1 MTEDADAGEPRE
13 GATGG
18 EDDGADRED
27 AGTDAGSDP
36 HAAGDDAGTP
46 TPAIDTE
53 TLAAH
58 TTERRPLSPRVQ
70 IVWGLRM
77 LFGAVILTFGI
88 SFVSMT
94 VDPIPSWAGAA
105 AGAVLLALGVAWV
118 HTRYRVWTYE
128 VRADAMYLERGVLTH
143 VRTIAPYVRIQHV
156 DTQRGP
162 LERWLGL
169 STLVVYTA
177 GTRGADVSIPGLTRE
192 EARDLQGRVK
202 ELAIHAE
209 GGDAV

>member
-1 MTEDADAGEPRE
+1 MTDDDAVDPRE
-13 GATGG
+13 GSTVATGT
-18 EDDGADRED
+18 DDGPR
-27 AGTDAGSDP
+27 SV
-36 HAAGDDAGTP
+36 DDAGP
-46 TPAIDTE
+46 EPDPD
-53 TLAAH
+53 AAAADAVDAR
-58 TTERRPLSPRVQ
+58 TTERRSLSSLVQ

-77 LFGAVILTFGI
+77 LFGAVVLTFVA
-88 SFVSMT
+88 SFLSMT
-94 VDPIPSWAGAA
+94 VDPVPSWTGAA
-105 AGAVLLALGVAWV
+105 AGAVLLALGTAWV
-118 HTRYRVWTYE
+118 HLRYRVWTYE
-128 VRADAMYLERGVLTH
+128 VRTDALYLERGVLTH
-143 VRTIAPYVRIQHV
+143 VRTVAPYVRIQHV

-177 GTRGADVSIPGLTRE
+177 GTRGADVSIPGLTAA

>member
-1 MTEDADAGEPRE
+1 MTEDADADTPRE
-13 GATGG
+13 GSTVADEHGG
-18 EDDGADRED
+18 PDRADD
-27 AGTDAGSDP
+27 
-36 HAAGDDAGTP
+36 AGDDGSDRPGIADDDVAAP
-46 TPAIDTE
+46 VDTE

-58 TTERRPLSPRVQ
+58 TTERRSLSPRVQ

-94 VDPIPSWAGAA
+94 VDPIPSWTGAA